1 LSNFSPAYIL
11 KLKAKFDANE
21 DLTMQKGDIKKFFS
35 CSNHEVDVIME
46 LLDLDG
52 NGSIES
58 YEFMCAMAMLAHGT
72 IDEKAELVFNL
83 YDKDKSGL
91 LEKNEMD
98 LLLR

>member
-1 LSNFSPAYIL
+1 
-11 KLKAKFDANE
+11 
-21 DLTMQKGDIKKFFS
+21 MQKGDIKKFFS

-52 NGSIES
+52 NGAIES

>member
-1 LSNFSPAYIL
+1 
-11 KLKAKFDANE
+11 
-21 DLTMQKGDIKKFFS
+21 
-35 CSNHEVDVIME
+35 
-46 LLDLDG
+46 
-52 NGSIES
+52 
-58 YEFMCAMAMLAHGT
+58 MAMLAHGT